1 MLVNALLRSILFLLV
16 AASAAADGG
25 RGERGEPAG
34 HERGYEGG
42 YEGGYLGGYLDGR
55 LGGYSGWALNSWVPF
70 ISDGRSHG
78 IFESLILM
86 QDESYAGL
94 LGDTE
99 IAVRYDPVRRTFIGR
114 VRNEASQAVCDVRP
128 VVELDGWMRIAGGA
142 PGGNDY
148 TIDGLRP
155 YDRAEF
161 EFALGEDTV
170 FEDWVVQIETS
181 GCSSAPAGTGGGGEG
196 SEGGEGA
203 GERGGGEAGGEHG
216 SGGEGGNEG
225 GNEGG
230 REGGSEGGGEGRE
243 GGEGCGGGD
252 GGEDDPTIPIMEV
265 ASGTFGSAEYSFLFD
280 MADMAFRGTVHNPTA
295 RPICRSRTEI
305 HMGIGGT
312 QTIELGPTMPV
323 DLMPGETLKVVMTAP
338 DYMPDTHAVH
348 PESSQC
354 P

>member
-1 MLVNALLRSILFLLV
+1 MLVNVLLRSLLFFLV

-34 HERGYEGG
+34 HGGGYEGG
-42 YEGGYLGGYLDGR
+42 YEGGYLGGYPGGR
-55 LGGYSGWALNSWVPF
+55 LGGYNGWPLGSWVPF
-70 ISDGRSHG
+70 VSDGRSHG

-86 QDESYAGL
+86 SDESYAGL

-99 IAVRYDPVRRTFIGR
+99 IAVRYDPLRRTFVGR
-114 VRNEASQAVCDVRP
+114 VRNEASAAVCDVRP
-128 VVELDGWMRIAGGA
+128 VVELDGWMQIASRA
-142 PGGNDY
+142 PGSNEFA
-148 TIDGLRP
+148 IDGLRP
-155 YDRAEF
+155 YDRAEL
-161 EFALGEDTV
+161 EFTLAADIV
-170 FEDWVVQIETS
+170 FEEWVVQIETS
-181 GCSSAPAGTGGGGEG
+181 GCSSAPAGTGRGGEG

-203 GERGGGEAGGEHG
+203 AERGGSGEAGGEHG
-216 SGGEGGNEG
+216 GRGDGGNEG
-225 GNEGG
+225 D
-230 REGGSEGGGEGRE
+230 REGGGEG
-243 GGEGCGGGD
+243 GEGCSGD

-280 MADMAFRGTVHNPTA
+280 MADMAFRGTVHNSTA

-312 QTIELGPTMPV
+312 QTVELGPTVPV
-323 DLMPGETLKVVMTAP
+323 DLMPGETVKVVMTAP
-338 DYMPDTHAVH
+338 DYMPDTYAVH